1 MPVIEVPGHGDVEFP
16 DDMSDDEIVAAI
28 QAEIGPPPL
37 PKGPSTR
44 ARTRVARSPVTEGE
58 KWKRAAGLAARDLS
72 SGALFLPQMLSNGL
86 SYGLNMGLSAADS
99 IAELGG
105 GNIDARLPYG
115 SGEELANLLDLPEA
129 ITDDE
134 KLSGKFGR
142 LMGGVWGGSG
152 LLRAAASKLPA
163 QIPNVGGVSLQGT
176 QAALRRLLEGMSS
189 TTGRTWASAMG
200 TLGIGAGEAVR
211 RGGGDENAQLAAEV
225 GTSLLTPGQNVL
237 RSMAQRKGALGKV
250 AAAAE
255 STAAGSL
262 AGAAVRGARRAAEQV
277 GDATQRAIAAGRSLM
292 ANATNVDD
300 SLRNL
305 DAARDIIPGSRQ
317 TVAEASRD
325 VGLNRFMNTIESGFD
340 DKAVIAARRLDNDKA
355 RQRLLDR
362 IGAREGL
369 GESIRGRRDSLTTKL
384 RDQAFENA
392 GAADTLPI
400 IEATDRIKQ
409 TPVGTKQSVSDA
421 MTFVEKRI
429 QELEEAFPGGVPA
442 KHLYALRQDVAD
454 VLSGKLQGLRS
465 LKGDIEVGADK
476 FKAARS
482 QLRDVLKVID
492 ESIEGAAPG
501 YRNYMRRYAQMSNA
515 ASAADLLNE
524 LKRGA
529 QSNIASDFRDPGMP
543 ERLLTPSAL
552 GRQARQRADELDL
565 RLPDYQQKQL
575 QLIEEDILRSQGGS
589 SAAVKGVGPDT
600 ARKLT
605 ETAKTGTIIADAA
618 GLPQVMSTPLRML
631 SWLSDKR
638 RAQYEASLAEAA
650 LDPKKGAAA
659 IRAAQARDK
668 ADKVASM
675 RGKKSRKE
683 ALDLAV
689 QQLQSARA
697 REGK

>member
-1 MPVIEVPGHGDVEFP
+1 MPIVEVPGVGEVEFP
-16 DDMSDDEIVAAI
+16 DDMTDEQIVQAI
-28 QAEIGPPPL
+28 ETDIVPQVA

-44 ARTRVARSPVTEGE
+44 ARSNSKVQMQRNVERMSEAD

-72 SGALFLPQMLSNGL
+72 AGALFLPQMLTNAGSFGINQALGAVG
-86 SYGLNMGLSAADS
+86 SDS
-99 IAELGG
+99 RI
-105 GNIDARLPYG
+105 PYG
-115 SGEELANLLDLPEA
+115 TGEELANALGLPEA
-129 ITDDE
+129 VTDDE

-142 LMGGVWGGSG
+142 LIGGIYGGGS
-152 LLRAAASKLPA
+152 LLKAGASQLPLKG
-163 QIPNVGGVSLQGT
+163 PVGGGASMQGT
-176 QAALRRLLEGMSS
+176 LAQLRSLMEGLSGTAGRAYS
-189 TTGRTWASAMG
+189 TAMG
-200 TLGIGAGEAVR
+200 TLGIGAGEGVR
-211 RGGGDENAQLAAEV
+211 RAGGSENQQLLAEV

-237 RSMAQRKGALGKV
+237 QSMAQRKGALGKI

-255 STAAGSL
+255 STAAGSA
-262 AGAAVRGARRAAEQV
+262 AGAAVRAGRKAVEQV
-277 GDATQRAIAAGRSLM
+277 GDAANRKIAAGRSLM
-292 ANATNVDD
+292 ANATSVKDT
-300 SLRNL
+300 LRNL
-305 DAARDIIPGSRQ
+305 DNAKDIIPGSRQ
-317 TVAEASRD
+317 TIAEASRD

-355 RQRLLDR
+355 RQRLLNR
-362 IGAREGL
+362 IGARDGMGEG
-369 GESIRGRRDSLTTKL
+369 IRKRRDSLTTKL
-384 RDQAFENA
+384 RDRAFETA

-400 IEATDRIKQ
+400 IELTDRIKQ

-421 MTFVEKRI
+421 MTLVERRV
-429 QELEEAFPGGVPA
+429 QELEEAFPQGVPA
-442 KHLYALRQDVAD
+442 KHLYALRQDIAE
-454 VLSGKLQGLRS
+454 VLSGKLQGLKS
-465 LKGDIEVGADK
+465 LKGDLEVGADK

-482 QLRDVLKVID
+482 QLKDVLKTID

-515 ASAADLLNE
+515 AGAADLLNE

-529 QSNIASDFRDPGMP
+529 QSNIASDFRGEGMP

-552 GRQARQRADELDL
+552 GRQARQREGELDL

-605 ETAKTGTIIADAA
+605 ETFKTGTVMADAA

-638 RAQYEASLAEAA
+638 RQQYEASLAEAA
-650 LDPKKGAAA
+650 LDPKKAAAA